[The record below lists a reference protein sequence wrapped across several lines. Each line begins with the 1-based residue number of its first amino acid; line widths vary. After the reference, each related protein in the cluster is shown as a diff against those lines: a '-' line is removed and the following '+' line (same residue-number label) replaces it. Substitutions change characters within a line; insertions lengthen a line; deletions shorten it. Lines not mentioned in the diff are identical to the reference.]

1 MRNRATFERAR
12 VVSTCS
18 LLLVAGLLGVGAA
31 ARAEEVGPVTIHGFA
46 SQGYLRSS
54 ANRDLSTPTDE
65 GTFAFSEEA
74 LNFTVQP
81 TSRLRIAV
89 QLFARD
95 LGEQGN
101 HQVTIDWALGD
112 YNVRDWLG
120 IRAGKVKLPYG
131 LYNTLID
138 ADVARPEILQPIGVY
153 PLAQRELTNAI
164 DGASLYG
171 VVPAGKVGDFEYELI
186 GGSPDVNNSY
196 ILNRLTRE
204 EGAAALTPLEQAFG
218 LSNANYQVS
227 GIRGTRSSHWGGAL
241 EWRPRISGL
250 RLRFSGYT
258 GGAGIESNTTYTGF
272 VGAAPISLATQW
284 TTDIDV
290 RHQLFF
296 SAEYHHGGWR
306 LSAEQVRS
314 HTAVT
319 TSVEGL
325 PGPSSPTLVDSHS
338 VATYGQVAYRF
349 DDRWQASAYYVEYY
363 TNQDDKAGARLVAMG
378 QPAHHGFQK
387 DLTLTLRSDI
397 TPWWLVKVEVHHI
410 NGTAWLSPVENPDGF
425 TQHWTLFAA
434 KTTFHF

>member
-1 MRNRATFERAR
+1 
-12 VVSTCS
+12 VVSTCG
-18 LLLVAGLLGVGAA
+18 LLLVAGLLGAGAA
-31 ARAEEVGPVTIHGFA
+31 ARAEDVGPVSIHGFA

-81 TSRLRIAV
+81 KPRLRIAV

-95 LGEQGN
+95 LGQQGN

-112 YNVRDWLG
+112 YSVRDWLG

-131 LYNTLID
+131 LYNTLMD

-153 PLAQRELTNAI
+153 SLATRDLTNAV
-164 DGASLYG
+164 DGASVYG
-171 VVPAGKVGDFEYELI
+171 LVQAGRAGDLEYELL
-186 GGSPDVNNSY
+186 GGSPGVNNSY
-196 ILNRLTRE
+196 ILDRLTT
-204 EGAAALTPLEQAFG
+204 EGAAAALPSLAQAFG
-218 LSNANYQVS
+218 LANANYEVS
-227 GIRGTRSSHWGGAL
+227 DIRGKRSTHWGGAL
-241 EWRPRISGL
+241 EWRPRVPGL
-250 RLRFSGYT
+250 RLRFSGY
-258 GGAGIESNTTYTGF
+258 AGKADIASNSTYTGF
-272 VGAAPISLATQW
+272 LGPLPVSLATQW

-290 RHQLFF
+290 RHTLFF
-296 SAEYHHGGWR
+296 SAEYRRGGLR

-314 HTAVT
+314 HTAVST
-319 TSVEGL
+319 DIQGL
-325 PGPSSPTLVDSHS
+325 PGPPSPPNLVDSHS
-338 VATYGQVAYRF
+338 VATYGQAAYRF

-363 TNQDDKAGARLVAMG
+363 TNQDDKAGARFVAMG
-378 QPAHHGFQK
+378 QPAHRGFQK
-387 DLTLTLRSDI
+387 DLALTLRSDI